1 MLVSLKFEFTFPQNN
16 DYQVRWNAAM
26 PMINWVKSNY
36 IDKEATGS
44 LTEGKLG
51 LELGSGTGALG
62 IFVLKYAKFA
72 EFYLSDFDD
81 KV

>member
-1 MLVSLKFEFTFPQNN
+1 
-16 DYQVRWNAAM
+16 M
-26 PMINWVKSNY
+26 PMINWVKANY
-36 IDKEATGS
+36 IDKETEAS

-62 IFVLKYAKFA
+62 IFILKYAKFA

-81 KV
+81 KVGDHTSNFYPLN